1 MYSVTSRTIL
11 LKKQAYS
18 PHSYSPLA
26 PFGRWCLVIGHY
38 VVMQLGWLDIL
49 VLVVYFTTAVLVGL
63 SGRGKTKS
71 LEAFLLGDRNL
82 PWWAILG
89 SIVATETSGVTVLS
103 VPGHGMG
110 PVAFKFLQIALGYII
125 GRAIIVYVLLPLYF
139 RGQLLTAYE
148 VLEKRFGGLTQRAA
162 SLLFLI
168 ARNLGDGLRLFLV
181 AIVLQKLAN
190 INLGLSVVVMGVIST
205 IYTFVGGM
213 RSVVWN
219 DCIQFVVYVL
229 GGIAAVFVIASKI
242 NGGFAEVMH
251 FAADTGK
258 LQVFDLRWAW
268 TEPYT
273 FWASLIGGAVLTLG
287 THGTDHSMV
296 QRYLSA
302 KSQGAAGVALLASG
316 FVVLAQFAMFLLIGI
331 ELACYFSQH
340 PLPPDVKLKGDE
352 VFAHFIINDYP
363 RNTGLIGLMLAAILA
378 SNLSSSLS
386 ASAAAVVNDF
396 YLPWQKTPPESGQ
409 LVLWTR
415 ILTVFFGVLQIA
427 LGILAERIAAS
438 GSIVVDAALTIAGF
452 VFGLLLG
459 VFALGVLTRRA
470 NQTSALV
477 GMAVGLVLLLFLQ
490 FGLPEL
496 TKTPNLP
503 MGVKIAFPWLAVVGA
518 GTTFLAG
525 WAISWFVPRSVV
537 EGVAS

>member
-1 MYSVTSRTIL
+1 M
-11 LKKQAYS
+11 
-18 PHSYSPLA
+18 
-26 PFGRWCLVIGHY
+26 
-38 VVMQLGWLDIL
+38 MQLGWIDSL
-49 VLVVYFTTAVLVGL
+49 VIVAYLASAIIVGL
-63 SGRGKTKS
+63 LGRGKTKN
-71 LEAFLLGDRNL
+71 LESFLLGDRNL

-103 VPGHGMG
+103 VPGHGIG
-110 PVAFKFLQIALGYII
+110 PVGMKFLQIALGYIV
-125 GRAIIVYVLLPLYF
+125 GRSLIVYFLLPLYF

-148 VLEKRFGGLTQRAA
+148 VLNERFGGLTRRAA

-181 AIVLQKLAN
+181 AIVLQKLAH
-190 INLGLSVVVMGVIST
+190 IDLALSVVVMGVISA

-229 GGIAAVFVIASKI
+229 GGIAAVFVIASQI
-242 NGGFAEVMH
+242 SGGFAEVGR
-251 FAADTGK
+251 FAAETGK
-258 LQVFDLRWAW
+258 LQVFDFRWSW

-273 FWASLIGGAVLTLG
+273 FWASLIGGAVLTIG

-302 KSQGAAGVALLASG
+302 KSQRAAGGALFASG
-316 FVVLAQFAMFLLIGI
+316 FVVLAQFAMFLFIGI
-331 ELACYFSQH
+331 ELACFFSQH

-352 VFAHFIINDYP
+352 VFAHFIVNNYP

-386 ASAAAVVNDF
+386 ASAAAVINDF
-396 YLPWQKTPPESGQ
+396 YLPWRKTPPESGQ
-409 LVLWTR
+409 LVLLTR
-415 ILTVFFGVLQIA
+415 LLTVIFGVVQIA
-427 LGILAERIAAS
+427 LGILAERLS
-438 GSIVVDAALTIAGF
+438 TTGTIVVDAALTIAGF

-459 VFALGVLTRRA
+459 VFALGVFTRRA
-470 NQTSALV
+470 GQISALV

-490 FGLPEL
+490 FGLPVM
-496 TKTPNLP
+496 TATASHPA
-503 MGVKIAFPWLAVVGA
+503 GVRVAFPWLAVIGA
-518 GTTFLAG
+518 GSTFVVG
-525 WAISWFVPRSVV
+525 WLLSLSVPHRVISTNS
-537 EGVAS
+537 SNQ